1 MKRTLYTVI
10 LMVVCLVIYSGQ
22 AKAGDKDFNGIIVYN
37 IFYGESE
44 MDPQMMA
51 MMPKTM
57 KMKIKGEKSRTEI
70 SMGMGTTIVVF
81 NGEDKTGFTLMD
93 IMGQKYAMSMT
104 ADELAKEIET
114 GPEVDIEVT
123 DETKEIAGYNCKKA
137 LVTMKDKGSDDD
149 VELIVFFTDELGSG
163 MLNYNNSMFKDIEGV
178 MLEYSIQENDMDM
191 TFTAISVTKKKV
203 ADDEFVIP
211 EGYNVMTMSE
221 FENMFGGY

>member
-10 LMVVCLVIYSGQ
+10 FLVVCLVIYSGQ

-37 IFYGESE
+37 ISYGENE
-44 MDPQMMA
+44 MEPQMMA

-57 KMKIKGEKSRTEI
+57 KIKIKGESSRTEI
-70 SMGMGTTIVVF
+70 SMGMGRTIVVF

-104 ADELAKEIET
+104 AGELEKEIED
-114 GPEVDIEVT
+114 GPDVDIEVT
-123 DETKEIAGYNCKKA
+123 DETKEIAGYKCKKA
-137 LVTMKDKGSDDD
+137 VVKLKDKGADDD
-149 VELIVFFTDELGSG
+149 VDLIVFFTDELGSG
-163 MLNYNNSMFKDIEGV
+163 MLNYNNPMFKDIEGV
-178 MLEYSIQENDMDM
+178 MLEYSMKENDMDM

-203 ADDEFVIP
+203 PDDEFVIP

-221 FENMFGGY
+221 FENMFGGH